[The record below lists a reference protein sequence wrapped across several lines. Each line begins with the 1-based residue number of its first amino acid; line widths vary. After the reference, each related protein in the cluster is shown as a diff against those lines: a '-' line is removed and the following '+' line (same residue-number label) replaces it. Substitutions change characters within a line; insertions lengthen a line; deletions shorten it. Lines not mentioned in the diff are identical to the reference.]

1 MPSVRSSINLYT
13 SIPLDTDH
21 EPEPWLG
28 QGASRPHSI
37 VRAGIRTVRVFWSE
51 ARAVIYTK
59 PPQLPDALDAVLRF
73 TVAERETLGL
83 ERKLK
88 SVWPA
93 IEKDKSLTH
102 AVTGLQDGRQGQVNE
117 MTELLVD
124 MQSAYMR
131 VGIALQQPN
140 STTAEPSKRLFG
152 ELAIASG
159 LYDRAPLLAEPI
171 QFAVDHYELANTRLI
186 EARFAR
192 REMVNAWIGHL
203 LETCIILLLI
213 GELAALIYEITV
225 FEPRLPDKSS
235 AAATVT
241 AVPEVPPAPAENT
254 PAPQA
259 AAPVQTVEPSPAA
272 PAPKQPDAAAA
283 PSPAAKPEAAQ
294 APEATA
300 KPSAVGAP
308 RQWPNQPPRAQPTRR
323 GAQKPSAWKAHKKAS
338 RKKIRPKAKPLHQSP
353 NPALQQIN

>member
-1 MPSVRSSINLYT
+1 
-13 SIPLDTDH
+13 
-21 EPEPWLG
+21 
-28 QGASRPHSI
+28 
-37 VRAGIRTVRVFWSE
+37 
-51 ARAVIYTK
+51 
-59 PPQLPDALDAVLRF
+59 
-73 TVAERETLGL
+73 
-83 ERKLK
+83 
-88 SVWPA
+88 
-93 IEKDKSLTH
+93 LTH

-338 RKKIRPKAKPLHQSP
+338 RKKIKPKAKPLHQSP
-353 NPALQQIN
+353 NPALQQINSRNATPTILAAERSSTDFNSSRGELQPDHPHEDEPDAGQTQRRRRLVEEIEAKRRRAGDTDAGPDRVSRADRKRPQGEAQESGARPHRGENAN